1 MHQWGIP
8 LLRVALGIVFFW
20 FGALKSHHFLRIA
33 LILLLLQMAGTFF
46 AVMLSLSIFFLDGNP
61 FLLTVEGEFVVK
73 NIVLIAGA
81 VVIGG
86 YEIKRIIN

>member
-1 MHQWGIP
+1 
-8 LLRVALGIVFFW
+8 
-20 FGALKSHHFLRIA
+20 
-33 LILLLLQMAGTFF
+33 MAGTFF

-61 FLLTVEGEFVVK
+61 FLHTVEGEFVVK